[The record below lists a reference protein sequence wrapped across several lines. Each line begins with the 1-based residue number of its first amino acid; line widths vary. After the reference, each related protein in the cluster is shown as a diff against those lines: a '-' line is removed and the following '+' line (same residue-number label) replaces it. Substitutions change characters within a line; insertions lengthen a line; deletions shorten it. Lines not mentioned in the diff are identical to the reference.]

1 MYTAEWIS
9 SINCPGIFSLGF
21 TFPFVNNDKDLRWST
36 RSLSGCFL
44 FIFKTLHFKL
54 LHLCRI
60 ILSRRPGFFF
70 SQEYLM
76 DYSLISS
83 SLSLQFNFFCH
94 YQIVEEQR
102 PGVATV
108 KRCLTAGALCGAL
121 ACGSGCCGLV
131 MVWIAWRQCCSC
143 LCLWDYSSPD
153 LGLVISHYRFPIKQ
167 GDPL

>member
-1 MYTAEWIS
+1 MIRILHEVHVHLVAVFYLFLKHYIS
-9 SINCPGIFSLGF
+9 NFYISVESFWAKGQ
-21 TFPFVNNDKDLRWST
+21 D
-36 RSLSGCFL
+36 
-44 FIFKTLHFKL
+44 
-54 LHLCRI
+54 
-60 ILSRRPGFFF
+60 FFF
-70 SQEYLM
+70 SQKYLM

-108 KRCLTAGALCGAL
+108 KRCLTDWALCGAL